1 MLIPL
6 FVVTLLIPLV
16 SVIPPVEVPFIAFG
30 TGMMMLTFTGSLIE
44 THPT

>member
-6 FVVTLLIPLV
+6 FCGDTLIPLV

-30 TGMMMLTFTGSLIE
+30 TGMMMLTLYRKLD
-44 THPT
+44 